1 MLLGK
6 KIMDKE
12 LLKAFGF
19 EIDKDGNATIDMPFI
34 SVPDGKEKIIK
45 LKLKKNNGLTK

>member
-1 MLLGK
+1 MFFKKIIMDNFLLSK

-19 EIDKDGNATIDMPFI
+19 EIDKDGNAIIDMPFV
-34 SVPDGKEKIIK
+34 SVPDGK
-45 LKLKKNNGLTK
+45 